1 MADIA
6 ATSSDEFSYKRIGV
20 KPLAG
25 ALGAE
30 IQGVDIAAGL
40 DAEAQDEIHRAWL
53 EHQVIYFRDQR
64 MTPDDQVAF
73 AKRFGEIHLHLFNKA
88 MDDHPEITELLK
100 TPEMRYNAG
109 GRWHSDQMYTPKPAK
124 MTMLYAREI
133 PEGRG
138 DTMFSNMYL
147 GHETLSEG
155 MKASLQGLRAVHNGD
170 SKNHP
175 TGKTRAERVQDGTIH
190 LPQIDPGKQQ
200 TISSHPVIRTHP
212 ETGRKLLYI
221 GGHTERF
228 DGWTEAESKPLLDYL
243 KAHATRPE
251 FTCRLHWAENTLTMW
266 DNRCCQHF
274 AINDY
279 DGYQRRMHKIM
290 VKGDAPF

>member
-6 ATSSDEFSYKRIGV
+6 ATASEDHSYRRIAI
-20 KPLAG
+20 KPIAG

-30 IQGVDIAAGL
+30 IEGVDIAAGV
-40 DAEAQDEIHRAWL
+40 DDETQDEIYRAWL
-53 EHQVIYFRDQR
+53 DNNVIFFRNQSI
-64 MTPDDQVAF
+64 TPAQQIEF
-73 AKRFGEIHLHLFNKA
+73 ARRFGEIHRHLFNKA
-88 MDDHPEITELLK
+88 MDDHPEITEILK
-100 TPEMRYNAG
+100 TPEMKSNAG
-109 GRWHSDQMYTPKPAK
+109 GRWHSDQMYTPQPAK
-124 MTMLYAREI
+124 ATMLYSREI

-147 GHETLSEG
+147 AYESLSEG
-155 MKASLQGLRAVHNGD
+155 MKASLQGLKAVHNGD
-170 SKNHP
+170 SRNHP
-175 TGKTRAERVQDGTIH
+175 SGKTRAERVAEGTIH
-190 LPQIDPGKQQ
+190 MPQIDPGDQQ
-200 TISSHPVIRTHP
+200 TISAHPVVRTHP

-228 DGWTEAESKPLLDYL
+228 DDWTEAESKPLLDFL

-251 FTCRLHWAENTLTMW
+251 FTCRFHWTENAMAFW

-290 VKGDAPF
+290 IKGDAPF

>member
-1 MADIA
+1 
-6 ATSSDEFSYKRIGV
+6 
-20 KPLAG
+20 
-25 ALGAE
+25 
-30 IQGVDIAAGL
+30 
-40 DAEAQDEIHRAWL
+40 
-53 EHQVIYFRDQR
+53 R

-147 GHETLSEG
+147 GYETLSDG

-251 FTCRLHWAENTLTMW
+251 FTCRLHWAENTFTMW

>member
-1 MADIA
+1 MTQIA
-6 ATSSDEFSYKRIGV
+6 ATTSEDQGYKRIGV
-20 KPLAG
+20 KRIAG

-30 IQGVDIAAGL
+30 IEGVDIAAGV
-40 DAEAQDEIHRAWL
+40 DQETQDEVHRAWL
-53 EHQVIYFRDQR
+53 EHQVIVFRDQH
-64 MTPDDQVAF
+64 MMPDDQVAF
-73 AKRFGEIHLHLFNKA
+73 ARRFGDIHLHLFNKA

-100 TPEMRYNAG
+100 TPAMKSNAG
-109 GRWHSDQMYTPKPAK
+109 GRWHSDQMYTPRPAK
-124 MTMLYAREI
+124 ATMLYAREM

-147 GHETLSEG
+147 AYEALSEG
-155 MKASLQGLRAVHNGD
+155 MKASLQGLKAIHNGD
-170 SKNHP
+170 SRNHP
-175 TGKTRAERVQDGTIH
+175 SGKTRAERVRDGTIH
-190 LPQIDPGKQQ
+190 MPQIDPGDAQ
-200 TISSHPVIRTHP
+200 TVSSHPVVRTHP

-228 DGWTEAESKPLLDYL
+228 DGWTEAESEPLLDCL

-251 FTCRLHWAENTLTMW
+251 FTCRLHWAVDTLAMW

-279 DGYQRRMHKIM
+279 DGHQRRMHKIM